1 MWYGTP
7 AAAAQSI
14 FLVWLQMGGRT
25 KTSDFNYTSHVIIYM
40 RFVSRGGSERYKN
53 KHDLCMCILTS
64 CSEHITS
71 SVHLPSHFPI
81 LEGSGRGLEPRRLR
95 GKDESPFRSRL
106 AKRLG
111 SHHSLQK
118 WPDQGLLTPCRSG
131 VSVTASNPSWP
142 LGVIGEFPCVLLG
155 KGGSTSHGPAAV
167 QPTPKTGPPRPHLPE
182 RGHTKAQRKTES
194 CHEEPPA
201 MNQNEYHMMPNHTV
215 EKGRRG
221 ASPQCYYD

>member
-1 MWYGTP
+1 MIFACAYSPTAVNISLTACIFRHTSPSWRALD
-7 AAAAQSI
+7 AAWSRAGS
-14 FLVWLQMGGRT
+14 GG
-25 KTSDFNYTSHVIIYM
+25 KTSPRLDPDWLN
-40 RFVSRGGSERYKN
+40 VSA
-53 KHDLCMCILTS
+53 HTI
-64 CSEHITS
+64 
-71 SVHLPSHFPI
+71 
-81 LEGSGRGLEPRRLR
+81 
-95 GKDESPFRSRL
+95 PFRNDPTKAS
-106 AKRLG
+106 
-111 SHHSLQK
+111 
-118 WPDQGLLTPCRSG
+118 CRS

-142 LGVIGEFPCVLLG
+142 LGVIGEFPCLLMG
-155 KGGSTSHGPAAV
+155 GGSTSHGPAAV